1 MDNTNILKEKE
12 SLSKEE
18 REKIFNQYKDLA
30 YSISNN
36 YGYNI
41 GESKKDLEQIA
52 LMELWECTDRYDKEK
67 GAFTTYATSCIT
79 AKVKQGLIEING
91 GTRRTTSMAFYTMM
105 YIMQNRDKDSEQLI
119 LELEKFEWYKL
130 DRQSFFAIYNNCINA
145 PKSLEGMISEE
156 EGGIGFD
163 IEDKS
168 KDTERDIGDKIYV
181 LQCLNNIDMSL
192 KEVSSN
198 RNRELYMKW
207 LNGMVYDEK
216 VTLEELGE
224 FYGITRE
231 RVRQIIES
239 MNSKTRKILEKFHI
253 FDR

>member
-1 MDNTNILKEKE
+1 
-12 SLSKEE
+12 
-18 REKIFNQYKDLA
+18 
-30 YSISNN
+30 
-36 YGYNI
+36 
-41 GESKKDLEQIA
+41 
-52 LMELWECTDRYDKEK
+52 
-67 GAFTTYATSCIT
+67 
-79 AKVKQGLIEING
+79 
-91 GTRRTTSMAFYTMM
+91 
-105 YIMQNRDKDSEQLI
+105 
-119 LELEKFEWYKL
+119 
-130 DRQSFFAIYNNCINA
+130 
-145 PKSLEGMISEE
+145 
-156 EGGIGFD
+156 
-163 IEDKS
+163 
-168 KDTERDIGDKIYV
+168 
-181 LQCLNNIDMSL
+181 MSL